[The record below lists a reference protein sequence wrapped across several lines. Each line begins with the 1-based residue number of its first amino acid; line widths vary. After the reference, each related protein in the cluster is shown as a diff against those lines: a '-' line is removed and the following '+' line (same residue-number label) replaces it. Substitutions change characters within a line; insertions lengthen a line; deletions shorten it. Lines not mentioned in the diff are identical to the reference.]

1 MTEPTTQVFPQ
12 VETQATQ
19 AHAEQPAVAP
29 TPVQEPVLA
38 TQPAPGT
45 APLLACNSLSK
56 TYVASRGQALRGI
69 NLNISAGKIIGLLGP
84 NGSGKT
90 TLIKLINGLIVSTE
104 GEVLINGLAPGIESR
119 KAIAYLPDVSF
130 LADWMSV
137 DQILDFFVD
146 FYADFDKER
155 ALGMLAQLNIEPSQV
170 FKTLSKGNK
179 EKVQLVLVMS
189 RNAQLYLLDEPI
201 GGVDPAARDFI
212 LRTILTNYSPEAT
225 VIIATHLISDIE
237 SVLDEAI
244 MISQGSIVVHD
255 SVDNIRANRGQSVD
269 EMFRQVFAC

>member
-1 MTEPTTQVFPQ
+1 MNNMTDPTTQVLPQ
-12 VETQATQ
+12 VEPQA
-19 AHAEQPAVAP
+19 AEHPAVAP
-29 TPVQEPVLA
+29 TPVQSQMAPAQPV
-38 TQPAPGT
+38 PG
-45 APLLACNSLSK
+45 AMPLLACNRLSK
-56 TYVASRGQALRGI
+56 TYVATRGQALRDI
-69 NLNISAGKIIGLLGP
+69 NLGIGAGKIIGLLGP

-90 TLIKLINGLIVSTE
+90 TLIKLINGLIAPTE
-104 GEVLINGLAPGIESR
+104 GEVLINGLPPGTESR

-130 LADWMSV
+130 LADWMTV
-137 DQILDFFVD
+137 DQILNFFVD
-146 FYADFDKER
+146 FYADFDKQR
-155 ALGMLAQLNIEPSQV
+155 ALGMLAQLNIEPSQA

-212 LRTILTNYSPEAT
+212 LRTILTNYSPQAT
-225 VIIATHLISDIE
+225 VVIATHLISDIE
-237 SVLDEAI
+237 SVLDEVI
-244 MISQGSIVVHD
+244 MINQGSVVTHD